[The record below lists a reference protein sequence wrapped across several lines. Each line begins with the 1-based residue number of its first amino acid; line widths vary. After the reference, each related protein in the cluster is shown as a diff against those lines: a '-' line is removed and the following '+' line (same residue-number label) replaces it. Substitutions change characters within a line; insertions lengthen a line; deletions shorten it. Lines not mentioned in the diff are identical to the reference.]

1 MLQNL
6 KIYNYALID
15 ELNIDFTDGLTV
27 ITGETG
33 SGKSI
38 LLGALSLLL
47 GKRADNQS
55 LLDQT
60 KKCIVEAVFYVK
72 NYGLETFFVE
82 HDLDYEDA
90 VIIRREINQQ
100 GNSRAFIND
109 TPVNLSILRE
119 FTRQLIDIHS
129 QHQTLMLNH
138 ADFQM
143 EVLDSFA
150 LQHPLVK
157 QFKKEF
163 SEYKLLENELN
174 DLLEKEKKSKAEND
188 YLNFQFNELESS
200 NLIEGELEENE
211 KELEMLVHAEEI
223 KKNFFLVSGLML
235 NDEINVTS
243 QLKEVKNL
251 LQKFVPFHEKI
262 KELYERIE
270 SCSIELIDIAKETE
284 LFEENISFDPER
296 MQLLNE
302 RRDVLYRLLQKH
314 QVTTIEE
321 LIKLKEDF
329 SNKIADITSL
339 DEKIFSVK
347 KEMSVKLDKLNKTA
361 EKISDNRKKVIPE
374 IEKEIA
380 ILLFQLGMPD
390 GKIKI
395 NHEKKNVLTSSGFD
409 QVVFLFSANKGHEP
423 RELSKIASGGELSRL
438 MLCIKSLIAE
448 RNLLPTIIFDEI
460 DMGVSGKIAN
470 MIGLI
475 LKKMSKRMQLI
486 VITHLPQIAG
496 KGDVHFLVYKKTGDE
511 MTRSLIKKLNND
523 QRVDEISKMLS
534 GNKASEAAEQAAR
547 ELLN

>member
-60 KKCIVEAVFYVK
+60 KKCIVEAVFLVK

-109 TPVNLSILRE
+109 TPVNLTILRE

-174 DLLEKEKKSKAEND
+174 NLLEKEKKSKAEND

-235 NDEINVTS
+235 NDEINLAS

-251 LQKFVPFHEKI
+251 LQKFIPFHEKI

-339 DEKIFSVK
+339 DEKIISVK

-361 EKISDNRKKVIPE
+361 EKISDNRKKVISE

-380 ILLFQLGMPD
+380 ILLSQLGMPD

-470 MIGLI
+470 MIGVI
-475 LKKMSKRMQLI
+475 LQKMSKRMQLI

-547 ELLN
+547 ELLK

>member
-60 KKCIVEAVFYVK
+60 KKCIVEAVFLVK

-109 TPVNLSILRE
+109 TPVNLTILRE

-174 DLLEKEKKSKAEND
+174 NLLEKEKKSKAEND

-211 KELEMLVHAEEI
+211 KELEMLVHTEEI

-251 LQKFVPFHEKI
+251 LQKFIPFHEKI
-262 KELYERIE
+262 KELYERID

-314 QVTTIEE
+314 QVTTIDE

-339 DEKIFSVK
+339 DEKIISVK

-374 IEKEIA
+374 IEKEIS
-380 ILLFQLGMPD
+380 ILLSQLGMSD

-395 NHEKKNVLTSSGFD
+395 NHEKKNVLTSSGYD
-409 QVVFLFSANKGHEP
+409 NVVFMFSANKGHEP

-475 LKKMSKRMQLI
+475 LKKMAKRMQLI

>member
-60 KKCIVEAVFYVK
+60 KKCIVEAVFLVK
-72 NYGLETFFVE
+72 NYGLESFFVE

-109 TPVNLSILRE
+109 TPVNLTILRE

-174 DLLEKEKKSKAEND
+174 NLLEKEKKSKAEND

-235 NDEINVTS
+235 NDEINLAS

-251 LQKFVPFHEKI
+251 LQKFIPFHEKI

-339 DEKIFSVK
+339 DEKIISVK

-361 EKISDNRKKVIPE
+361 EKISDNRKKVISE

-380 ILLFQLGMPD
+380 ILLSQLGMPD

-470 MIGLI
+470 MIGVI
-475 LKKMSKRMQLI
+475 LQKMSKRMQLI

-547 ELLN
+547 ELLK